1 MKKKKLF
8 SIRHIYTRI
17 YPKINNNTAV
27 QIKIR
32 NNDEARPPTA
42 VYIGRSHQ
50 KVLSSE

>member
-1 MKKKKLF
+1 
-8 SIRHIYTRI
+8 
-17 YPKINNNTAV
+17 NNNTAV

-32 NNDEARPPTA
+32 NDEARPPTA